1 MSLVVIATTPG
12 MTAELYDR
20 SQEKMG
26 LVGTLPPGCTAHI
39 AGPSPDGWRVVAVWE
54 STEALQRF
62 ATEKLQPVLAALG
75 VAPPPAPPVI
85 YPLHAQ
91 VG

>member
-1 MSLVVIATTPG
+1 MSVVVIATTPG
-12 MTAELYDR
+12 MTAEQYDR
-20 SQEKMG
+20 SQEKMD
-26 LVGTLPPGCTAHI
+26 LVDALPPGCTAHI
-39 AGPSPDGWRVVAVWE
+39 AGPSPDGWRVVAVWD
-54 STEALQRF
+54 SAEALQRF
-62 ATEKLQPVLAALG
+62 ATEKLRPALAALG